1 MMSFTRIIQIFFLTL
16 LMSPALVRAEII
28 ATIHEGSAAQKVMP
42 ELDLQ
47 ETREKMQV
55 IKKQLNKLEKREPRK
70 KDIISSVTIEEL
82 IGHLDFVE
90 YTEKLKTL
98 RFDLAFRD

>member
-1 MMSFTRIIQIFFLTL
+1 MTSLTRIIQILLLTL

-28 ATIHEGSAAQKVMP
+28 ATIHESPAAEATVP
-42 ELDLQ
+42 EQDVQ
-47 ETREKMQV
+47 ETREKMLK
-55 IKKQLNKLEKREPRK
+55 IKKQLSQLEKIEPK
-70 KDIISSVTIEEL
+70 KKEVPISVTIDEL

-90 YTEKLKTL
+90 YTEKLRTL